1 MNYRIFDI
9 MADNDEVKF
18 NVESVDRDNL
28 IQITANAISKVQ
40 HKAINGR
47 FKDDKKE
54 NIRIQYWKTLNGLIK
69 TLSSLINDKE
79 IERLHDEI
87 ETLKFSTSDVDKETG
102 ERIERNIDAINEID
116 ERIRELKKNKE

>member
-1 MNYRIFDI
+1 MV
-9 MADNDEVKF
+9 NDEIEI
-18 NVESVDRDNL
+18 NVESVDRENL
-28 IQITANAISKVQ
+28 IKVTANAIMNVQ

-79 IERLHDEI
+79 IDILHDEI
-87 ETLKFSTSDVDKETG
+87 ESLKLASEEINSDSN
-102 ERIERNIDAINEID
+102 ERIEKTVDAINEID
-116 ERIRELKKNKE
+116 ERLRELQKIKE